1 MPQRPRSNAP
11 IPLRRL
17 LPGAAGRACMLLVF
31 ALAGAA
37 MVPAGA
43 QVQAHGTTP
52 AGSVTTAKPAA
63 ISKPLWR
70 DLSARQQRA
79 LEPLALQWDS
89 LTEPHKRKW
98 LALSRNYAKLSPAEQ
113 EVLHSRMTEWATLSN
128 QQRSQAR
135 LNFAEV
141 KQVPVDERK
150 AKWEAYQA
158 LSEEEKRELAARA
171 KPRPGAAVSIRPVP
185 AQKLVQLPAA
195 TPDAPHTPRIQLAP
209 PAPIPQ
215 PPFARLPAAGSAA
228 GSVMVPA
235 AGPPV
240 TAEAQVP
247 PPSASMAPA
256 DTSVS
261 ATPQTRT
268 SDQPSAAP

>member
-1 MPQRPRSNAP
+1 M
-11 IPLRRL
+11 RRL
-17 LPGAAGRACMLLVF
+17 LPGAVGGACVLLVF
-31 ALAGAA
+31 ALAGTA
-37 MVPAGA
+37 VEPAGA
-43 QVQAHGTTP
+43 QVPIKEAAGATTS
-52 AGSVTTAKPAA
+52 AAKPAA
-63 ISKPLWR
+63 PSKPLWR

-79 LEPLALQWDS
+79 LEPLAEQWDS

-98 LALSRNYAKLSPAEQ
+98 LALSRNYAKLSTAEQ
-113 EVLHSRMTEWATLSN
+113 EILHSRMTEWATLSN

-135 LNFAEV
+135 FNFAEV

-195 TPDAPHTPRIQLAP
+195 TPDTQHTPRIQLAP
-209 PAPIPQ
+209 PTSVSLPSP
-215 PPFARLPAAGSAA
+215 ARLPAAGPAA
-228 GSVMVPA
+228 TRMAVPP
-235 AGPPV
+235 AGPPI

-247 PPSASMAPA
+247 LPSAPASPA
-256 DTSVS
+256 DASVS
-261 ATPQTRT
+261 ATSPVRT
-268 SDQPSAAP
+268 SDQPPAAP

>member
-1 MPQRPRSNAP
+1 MPQRPRSQAP

-17 LPGAAGRACMLLVF
+17 LPSTVGGACALLVF
-31 ALAGAA
+31 ALAGTA
-37 MVPAGA
+37 VESAGA
-43 QVQAHGTTP
+43 QVPG
-52 AGSVTTAKPAA
+52 AGSTSPAA
-63 ISKPLWR
+63 AARPVAAPSKPLWR

-98 LALSRNYAKLSPAEQ
+98 LALSRNYARLSPAEQ
-113 EVLHSRMTEWATLSN
+113 EILHSRMTEWATLSN

-135 LNFAEV
+135 FNFAEV

-158 LSEEEKRELAARA
+158 LSEEERRELAARA
-171 KPRPGAAVSIRPVP
+171 KPRPGAAASIRPVP

-195 TPDAPHTPRIQLAP
+195 TPDAHHTPRIQLAP
-209 PAPIPQ
+209 PTSVSQ
-215 PPFARLPAAGSAA
+215 PSPARLPAAGPAA
-228 GSVMVPA
+228 TRTTVPT

-247 PPSASMAPA
+247 APSAPAAPVDA
-256 DTSVS
+256 AVS
-261 ATPQTRT
+261 ATSPVRT
-268 SDQPSAAP
+268 SDQPPAAP

>member
-1 MPQRPRSNAP
+1 MPQRPRFHAST
-11 IPLRRL
+11 PLRRL
-17 LPGAAGRACMLLVF
+17 LPRLAGGACVLLVF
-31 ALAGAA
+31 AFAGAA

-43 QVQAHGTTP
+43 QVQPQGTALATS
-52 AGSVTTAKPAA
+52 ATAAKPAA
-63 ISKPLWR
+63 VSKPLWR

-98 LALSRNYAKLSPAEQ
+98 LALSRNYATLSQAEQ
-113 EVLHSRMTEWATLSN
+113 AVLHSRMTEWATLSN

-195 TPDAPHTPRIQLAP
+195 TPDASHTPRIQLVP
-209 PAPIPQ
+209 PASMPQ
-215 PPFARLPAAGSAA
+215 PSLARLPATGPTVS
-228 GSVMVPA
+228 PA
-235 AGPPV
+235 LVAPAGPPV

-247 PPSASMAPA
+247 PPSAPMSPPDA
-256 DTSVS
+256 VS
-261 ATPQTRT
+261 ATPQIRT
-268 SDQPSAAP
+268 SDQPPAAP

>member
-1 MPQRPRSNAP
+1 
-11 IPLRRL
+11 
-17 LPGAAGRACMLLVF
+17 MLSVF
-31 ALAGAA
+31 ALVAAA
-37 MVPAGA
+37 MVPAAA
-43 QVQAHGTTP
+43 QVKTLAATP
-52 AGSVTTAKPAA
+52 AALSTAAKPAA
-63 ISKPLWR
+63 ISTPLWR

-141 KQVPVDERK
+141 KQVPADERK

-195 TPDAPHTPRIQLAP
+195 TPDTQHTPRIQLAP
-209 PAPIPQ
+209 PPSLQQ
-215 PPFARLPAAGSAA
+215 PPLARLPAAGPGAA
-228 GSVMVPA
+228 PTAVPA

-247 PPSASMAPA
+247 PPSASAA
-256 DTSVS
+256 DNSVS
-261 ATPQTRT
+261 ATPPVRT

>member
-1 MPQRPRSNAP
+1 MSLRPRAHAP
-11 IPLRRL
+11 ALPRRL
-17 LPGAAGRACMLLVF
+17 LPGAAGGVCVLLVL
-31 ALAGAA
+31 ALAGLA
-37 MVPAGA
+37 MAPADA
-43 QVQAHGTTP
+43 QVHPQSAASAATP
-52 AGSVTTAKPAA
+52 AKQAPV
-63 ISKPLWR
+63 SKPLWR

-79 LEPLALQWDS
+79 LEPLALQWNS

-98 LALSRNYAKLSPAEQ
+98 LALSRNYAKLSAAEQ

-158 LSEEEKRELAARA
+158 LSEEERRELAARA

-185 AQKLVQLPAA
+185 AQKLVQLPTAA
-195 TPDAPHTPRIQLAP
+195 SDAQHTPRIQLAP
-209 PAPIPQ
+209 PAPMPQ
-215 PPFARLPAAGSAA
+215 PSLARLPAAGPALGPVAA
-228 GSVMVPA
+228 PPSS
-235 AGPPV
+235 PPV

-247 PPSASMAPA
+247 PPSAPTAPP

-261 ATPQTRT
+261 ATPPVRT

>member
-1 MPQRPRSNAP
+1 MPQRPRSYASTP
-11 IPLRRL
+11 VRRL
-17 LPGAAGRACMLLVF
+17 LPRLAGGACVLLVF
-31 ALAGAA
+31 AFAGAA

-43 QVQAHGTTP
+43 QVQVLGTAP
-52 AGSVTTAKPAA
+52 ATSATAAKPAA
-63 ISKPLWR
+63 VSKPLWR

-98 LALSRNYAKLSPAEQ
+98 LALSRNYAKLSQAEQ

-158 LSEEEKRELAARA
+158 LSEEERRELAARA
-171 KPRPGAAVSIRPVP
+171 KPRPGAAVAIRPVP
-185 AQKLVQLPAA
+185 AQKLVQLPVA
-195 TPDAPHTPRIQLAP
+195 TPDASHTPRIQLAP
-209 PAPIPQ
+209 PASVPQ
-215 PPFARLPAAGSAA
+215 PSLARLPAAGPAV
-228 GSVMVPA
+228 GTVIVPA

-247 PPSASMAPA
+247 APSAPVAPA
-256 DTSVS
+256 DTSAS
-261 ATPQTRT
+261 ASPPVRT

>member
-1 MPQRPRSNAP
+1 MLQRPRSNTP

-17 LPGAAGRACMLLVF
+17 LPDAAGGACVLLVF
-31 ALAGAA
+31 AIAGAA

-43 QVQAHGTTP
+43 QVQALGATP
-52 AGSVTTAKPAA
+52 ATSVTTAKPAA
-63 ISKPLWR
+63 VSKPLWR

-113 EVLHSRMTEWATLSN
+113 EILHSRMTEWATLSN
-128 QQRSQAR
+128 QQRTQAR

-185 AQKLVQLPAA
+185 AQKLVQLPSA

-209 PAPIPQ
+209 PASMPQ
-215 PPFARLPAAGSAA
+215 PQQPSLARLPAPAPSAGPA
-228 GSVMVPA
+228 G
-235 AGPPV
+235 GPPV

-247 PPSASMAPA
+247 PPPAAIAPP

>member
-1 MPQRPRSNAP
+1 MPQRPRSHAP

-17 LPGAAGRACMLLVF
+17 LPGAVGGACVLLVS
-31 ALAGAA
+31 ALAGMA
-37 MVPAGA
+37 VEPAGA
-43 QVQAHGTTP
+43 QVPTQGT
-52 AGSVTTAKPAA
+52 GSATSPAA
-63 ISKPLWR
+63 PKSATPSKPLWR

-79 LEPLALQWDS
+79 LEPLAEQWDS

-98 LALSRNYAKLSPAEQ
+98 LALSRNYARLSPAEQ
-113 EVLHSRMTEWATLSN
+113 ETLHSRMTEWATLSN

-135 LNFAEV
+135 FNFAEV

-185 AQKLVQLPAA
+185 AQKLVQLPSAPA
-195 TPDAPHTPRIQLAP
+195 DAQHTPRIQLAP
-209 PAPIPQ
+209 PTSAAQ
-215 PPFARLPAAGSAA
+215 PFPARVPPAAPA
-228 GSVMVPA
+228 VTRA
-235 AGPPV
+235 AGPTAGPPI

-247 PPSASMAPA
+247 APPAPAAPPDASASA
-256 DTSVS
+256 TSPV
-261 ATPQTRT
+261 RT
-268 SDQPSAAP
+268 SDQPPAAP

>member
-1 MPQRPRSNAP
+1 MPQRPRSYASTP
-11 IPLRRL
+11 VRRL
-17 LPGAAGRACMLLVF
+17 LPRLAGGACVLLGF
-31 ALAGAA
+31 AFAGAA

-43 QVQAHGTTP
+43 QVQVLGTAP
-52 AGSVTTAKPAA
+52 ATSATAAKPAA
-63 ISKPLWR
+63 VSKPLWR

-98 LALSRNYAKLSPAEQ
+98 LALSRNYARLSPAEQ

-158 LSEEEKRELAARA
+158 LSEEERRELAARA
-171 KPRPGAAVSIRPVP
+171 KPRPGAAVAIRPVP
-185 AQKLVQLPAA
+185 AQ
-195 TPDAPHTPRIQLAP
+195 
-209 PAPIPQ
+209 
-215 PPFARLPAAGSAA
+215 
-228 GSVMVPA
+228 
-235 AGPPV
+235 
-240 TAEAQVP
+240 
-247 PPSASMAPA
+247 ASCQNWR
-256 DTSVS
+256 SG
-261 ATPQTRT
+261 
-268 SDQPSAAP
+268 